1 MNKRILIV
9 EDEPT
14 LQRIIKTYFEKNG
27 YDVYVASDGEQALTL
42 FKDTILDIIVL
53 DIMLPK
59 IDGFEVCKIIRSSSN
74 IPIIMMT
81 ALGEEQNMLYGYS
94 LKVDDYIIK
103 PFPPKV
109 LVAKV
114 NNLLSRIQKPEELIK
129 IYEVGGIKIDYNAN
143 IAYVDNK
150 KISLSKTE
158 FDLLCFFIQNQ
169 DKACSRELLLDE
181 VWGMDVYVDYRIVDT
196 YIKQLRKAIKPYSYI
211 KTVFKVGYK
220 FSLGNDNEENNQ

>member
-114 NNLLSRIQKPEELIK
+114 NNLLSRIQRPEELIK

>member
-1 MNKRILIV
+1 
-9 EDEPT
+9 
-14 LQRIIKTYFEKNG
+14 
-27 YDVYVASDGEQALTL
+27 
-42 FKDTILDIIVL
+42 
-53 DIMLPK
+53 MLPK

-158 FDLLCFFIQNQ
+158 FDLLCFFIQ
-169 DKACSRELLLDE
+169 KSR
-181 VWGMDVYVDYRIVDT
+181 
-196 YIKQLRKAIKPYSYI
+196 
-211 KTVFKVGYK
+211 
-220 FSLGNDNEENNQ
+220 